1 MFKLFGFQLFRSW
14 AYLMKV
20 ILRIPDEGYSEN
32 TWWRLF
38 WEYLMK
44 VILSIPDEGYSE
56 NTWWRLFWAYQMK
69 VILRIPDEGY
79 SEHTWW
85 RLFWAYLMKVIL
97 SIPDEGYSE
106 HTWWRLF
113 QKHVMHTKSDI
124 YIFIMGYDP
133 NYEISHIWKIT
144 EYFIFHPILVHV
156 CFLNWLYWDL
166 AVKWQQSFTISDLY
180 NNLFCINLV
189 PLSYVVIKI

>member
-1 MFKLFGFQLFRSW
+1 M
-14 AYLMKV
+14 
-20 ILRIPDEGYSEN
+20 LRITFILYAQNNLHQVCSE
-32 TWWRLF
+32 W
-38 WEYLMK
+38 
-44 VILSIPDEGYSE
+44 
-56 NTWWRLFWAYQMK
+56 
-69 VILRIPDEGY
+69 
-79 SEHTWW
+79 
-85 RLFWAYLMKVIL
+85 
-97 SIPDEGYSE
+97 
-106 HTWWRLF
+106 LF

-180 NNLFCINLV
+180 KGTTIFLTLGYIYMTKTLNQIIIFFLHQNQNIFFINIGNQNIFLEKNHN
-189 PLSYVVIKI
+189 PTLSGCLPSTTTPIKALYGASFTDL